1 MLLHPSCSGMLVMKF
16 AVRQTGLTK
25 PGRHKKKLPMN
36 NSLRLHRLIL
46 AMTAYDHGDPMRI
59 QHFMKVLGYA
69 STIGRLEGLDPE
81 TQAILESAAVLHD
94 IAIHISEQKYGSSNG
109 KYQEQEGPAE
119 ARRLLASLTE
129 AAAPAAS
136 LTEEAPAP
144 AANAGRLSTPAPL
157 YTPAEVDRICFLIAH
172 HHTYNAID
180 APDYQILVEADFLV
194 NLYEDHSSPASAGT
208 VDPKAAEAAQHVYD
222 KIFRTATG
230 RALLRSMFLTP
241 RT

>member
-1 MLLHPSCSGMLVMKF
+1 MLVMKF

-25 PGRHKKKLPMN
+25 PGSHKKKLPMN

-81 TQAILESAAVLHD
+81 TQGILESAAVLHD
-94 IAIHISEQKYGSSNG
+94 IGIHISEQKYGSSNG

-129 AAAPAAS
+129 AAAPAAI
-136 LTEEAPAP
+136 
-144 AANAGRLSTPAPL
+144 AGRLSTPAPL

-208 VDPKAAEAAQHVYD
+208 VDPKAAEAAQHVYN